1 MHFAIFWSRLL
12 VSQVF
17 IHRIL
22 LPVLSITEQDVRLN
36 FLGSRLFF
44 FWVLFDMRIVWVY
57 FSNLRDGKKRSPRS
71 PKILLWSNFIEVIW
85 LFLTQTS
92 INSIYFINL
101 FFNFIDLFS
110 YFFIVSVNP
119 FNFTIYHRIV
129 LILACERL
137 RVPLLPFRLLI

>member
-44 FWVLFDMRIVWVY
+44 IWILLVY
-57 FSNLRDGKKRSPRS
+57 FSNWRDGKKRSPRS

-85 LFLTQTS
+85 LFLTLTS

-119 FNFTIYHRIV
+119 SNFTIYHRNV
-129 LILACERL
+129 LILACERASERL
-137 RVPLLPFRLLI
+137 WVSLLPFKLLI